1 MRREYSFDERYDRA
15 CLRAA
20 MNIRGLW
27 EEKGSSDTRLIE
39 GLLLP
44 DEFTVVGRS
53 RAFSGRGRREH
64 VIPRLVVIKA
74 VHDMLERGAT
84 DGQIAEFIRA
94 HVKIVMISDEECLK
108 LDRKN
113 QLGLRQRMPMG
124 WAFGDDI
131 YARLSVA
138 EIDWAPTGI

>member
-1 MRREYSFDERYDRA
+1 
-15 CLRAA
+15 
-20 MNIRGLW
+20 MNSPSWAVRVHSAG
-27 EEKGSSDTRLIE
+27 EGDVSTSS
-39 GLLLP
+39 
-44 DEFTVVGRS
+44 
-53 RAFSGRGRREH
+53 
-64 VIPRLVVIKA
+64 PRLVVIKA

-108 LDRKN
+108 LDRKD
-113 QLGLRQRMPMG
+113 QLGLRQRMPIG

-138 EIDWAPTGI
+138 EIEWAPTGI